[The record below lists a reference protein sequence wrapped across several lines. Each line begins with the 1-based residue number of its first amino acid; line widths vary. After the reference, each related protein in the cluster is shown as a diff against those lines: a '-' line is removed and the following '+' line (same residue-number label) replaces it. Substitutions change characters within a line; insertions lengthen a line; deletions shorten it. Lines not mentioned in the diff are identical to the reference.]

1 MAKKENRHLKP
12 LRQKSSDRSAK
23 SRELAE
29 LHARVAETDA
39 TLRAIRNGEVD
50 TVMGAGRK
58 KSQVFTLDGAQQVY
72 RDLIESMNEGALTLT
87 ADKTILYAN
96 QCFARMVKCPLEQV
110 TGSSFRRFLS
120 ITDRALLRQLM
131 KHAPKS
137 GSKIQMSLQLGDGSQ
152 LPVQISISELA
163 KNNSDQLTI
172 GMVVTDMTKARRNE
186 EALRNLTHRLMQAQ
200 EEEQKRI
207 SRELHDVIA
216 QTLTGI
222 NIRLA
227 TLNRQAALNTKGLDR
242 NIVRT
247 RRLVEKS
254 VSIVQ
259 QFARE
264 LRPTV
269 LDDLGLIP
277 ALHSFAKLFSK
288 RTRIHI
294 HLKIFAGVEQ
304 LDIAKR
310 TVLFRVAQE
319 ALNNVARHAQASRVE
334 VSIQKIADGVCM
346 KIQDNGKS
354 FKMERVLN
362 AGGRK
367 RLGLLGMRERVEMV
381 GGTFCVESAPGHG
394 TTIQV
399 KIPFATVQRNRLHKS
414 GKQSTLECP

>member
-1 MAKKENRHLKP
+1 LKP
-12 LRQKSSDRSAK
+12 FRQKSSNRSAK

-50 TVMGAGRK
+50 AVMGAGKQR
-58 KSQVFTLDGAQQVY
+58 SQVFTLDGAQQVY

-87 ADKTILYAN
+87 SDKTILYAN

-120 ITDRALLRQLM
+120 ITDRVMLRQSM
-131 KHAPKS
+131 KNAAKS

-152 LPVQISISELA
+152 LPVQISIRELA
-163 KNNSDQLTI
+163 GNNFNQLAI
-172 GMVVTDMTKARRNE
+172 GMVVTDMTEARRSE
-186 EALRNLTHRLMQAQ
+186 EVLRNLTHRLMQAQ

-227 TLNRQAALNTKGLDR
+227 TLNKQAALNTKGFDR
-242 NIVRT
+242 NIART
-247 RRLVEKS
+247 QRLVEKS
-254 VSIVQ
+254 VGIVQ

-288 RTRIHI
+288 RTRVHV

-310 TVLFRVAQE
+310 TVLFRVVQE
-319 ALNNVARHAQASRVE
+319 ALNNVARHAKASRVE
-334 VSIQKIADGVCM
+334 VSIQKLGDSGICM
-346 KIQDNGKS
+346 KIQDNGIS
-354 FKMERVLN
+354 FSVEDVSN
-362 AGGRK
+362 AKGRK
-367 RLGLLGMRERVEMV
+367 RLGLLGMRERLEMV
-381 GGTFCVESAPGHG
+381 GGNFSVKSASGKG
-394 TTIQV
+394 TTIIAQ
-399 KIPFATVQRNRLHKS
+399 IPP
-414 GKQSTLECP
+414 GKAARGRQT

>member
-1 MAKKENRHLKP
+1 LKTTRHRSP
-12 LRQKSSDRSAK
+12 SRSA
-23 SRELAE
+23 SHGELAE
-29 LHARVAETDA
+29 LLARVAETDE

-50 TVMGAGRK
+50 TVMGAGRQ
-58 KSQVFTLDGAQQVY
+58 KSQVFTLDGDEHDY
-72 RDLIESMNEGALTLT
+72 RVLIESMNEGALTLT
-87 ADKTILYAN
+87 TDKMILYAN

-120 ITDRALLRQLM
+120 ITDRAMLRQLM
-131 KHAPKS
+131 KRAAKS

-152 LPVQISISELA
+152 LPVQISIRELV
-163 KNNSDQLTI
+163 KNNSNQNSNQMTI
-172 GMVVTDMTKARRNE
+172 GMVVTDMTDARRSE
-186 EALRNLTHRLMQAQ
+186 EVLRNLTHRLMQAQ

-227 TLNRQAALNTKGLDR
+227 TLNKQAALNTKGFDR
-242 NIVRT
+242 NIART
-247 RRLVEKS
+247 QRLVEKS
-254 VSIVQ
+254 VGIVQ

-288 RTRIHI
+288 RTRIHV
-294 HLKIFAGVEQ
+294 HLKIFAGIEQ

-319 ALNNVARHAQASRVE
+319 ALNNVARHAKASRVE
-334 VSIQKIADGVCM
+334 VNIQKLADGFGM
-346 KIQDNGKS
+346 KIKDNGKS
-354 FKMERVLN
+354 FNLDRVLN
-362 AGGRK
+362 AKGRK

-381 GGTFCVESAPGHG
+381 GGTFCVESAPGKG
-394 TTIQV
+394 TTV
-399 KIPFATVQRNRLHKS
+399 RVEIPFVHVRKDALKKS
-414 GKQSTLECP
+414 GKQTTLECP